1 MPISLICTS
10 FRCGGKA
17 EYLEKTQV
25 GMGRMYKLHTVA
37 LPGNQFCFLINV
49 NETMLNKMALFDDL
63 LYFKIAIIKYVQQF
77 KGKQEL
83 KKKKNGNYYKATKC
97 KF

>member
-1 MPISLICTS
+1 MPVSLTCTS
-10 FRCGGKA
+10 FRCGRKA
-17 EYLEKTQV
+17 EDLEKTHV
-25 GMGRMYKLHTVA
+25 GVGRMYKLHTVA
-37 LPGNQFCFLINV
+37 LPGNQVFLLINV

-63 LYFKIAIIKYVQQF
+63 LYFKTAVIKYVQQF

>member
-1 MPISLICTS
+1 MWGES
-10 FRCGGKA
+10 R
-17 EYLEKTQV
+17 V
-25 GMGRMYKLHTVA
+25 
-37 LPGNQFCFLINV
+37 PGENPCRHGENVQTPQSGSAWESVFVFFLINV

-63 LYFKIAIIKYVQQF
+63 LYFKIAIIKYDQQF

-83 KKKKNGNYYKATKC
+83 KKKKNGNYYKTTKC